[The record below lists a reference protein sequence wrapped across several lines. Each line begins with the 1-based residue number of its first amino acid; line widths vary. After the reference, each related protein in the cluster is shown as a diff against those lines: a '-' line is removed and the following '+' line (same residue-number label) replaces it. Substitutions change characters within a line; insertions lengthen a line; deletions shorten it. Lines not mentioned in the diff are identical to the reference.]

1 MLLMTR
7 KRLDSTASGG
17 SVYIICTV
25 NTHATIF
32 AIRALEREN
41 MKTEDKQNRDVN
53 KNQRRVAWMCDFTS
67 KSA

>member
-1 MLLMTR
+1 MDL
-7 KRLDSTASGG
+7 TASGG
-17 SVYIICTV
+17 SVYIIYIV

-41 MKTEDKQNRDVN
+41 MKTEDKRNRDVN
-53 KNQRRVAWMCDFTS
+53 KNQRRVGWMCDFAS